1 MSEQLYEAFRIY
13 LKEGLLGVE
22 LEDILDVLKNKGYEV
37 GSKKRDETIDAYM
50 KVTKDPVLSSL
61 IPEIPS
67 SDLNYVNIK
76 ELYNERK
83 RKMEL
88 NTPVE
93 RKQEEITVKE
103 AETTAPEV
111 PTEPVNE
118 IPVDPTISLVEDKKR
133 YQEQIEKN
141 IAETQEIMVQEPT
154 KENIIPDQS
163 IGIKKERVKDLKLNQ
178 VGYANV
184 VLMSII
190 VIIIVAILCVFIFA

>member
-13 LKEGLLGVE
+13 LQEGFLGVE
-22 LEDILDVLKNKGYEV
+22 LEDILDVLRNKGYEV
-37 GSKKRDETIDAYM
+37 GSKKRDEAIDAYM

-61 IPEIPS
+61 IPELPA

-83 RKMEL
+83 RKMGL

-93 RKQEEITVKE
+93 TTEEATAQETATKALVE
-103 AETTAPEV
+103 ETPKDSTM
-111 PTEPVNE
+111 
-118 IPVDPTISLVEDKKR
+118 SLIEDKKR
-133 YQEQIEKN
+133 YNEQIEKN
-141 IAETQEIMVQEPT
+141 IAETQEIMVQEPN
-154 KENIIPDQS
+154 KEVIIPDGEPIVNKQH
-163 IGIKKERVKDLKLNQ
+163 KVKDLKLNQ

-190 VIIIVAILCVFIFA
+190 VIIIVAIVCVFIFA